1 MMSENVLLPG
11 ALERV
16 KAIHQLSLKYNRL
29 VGKPHQER
37 LLELMR
43 HHIEEIEE
51 LARGGD
57 EHYLI
62 ETGDL
67 LVLCCELL
75 LEAGASVNGV
85 TTVCFGRY
93 EKKLQELINAA
104 SGG

>member
-1 MMSENVLLPG
+1 MSEGVFLPG
-11 ALERV
+11 TLERI

-51 LARGGD
+51 LARGGN

-75 LEAGASVNGV
+75 LEGGVSVGGV
-85 TTVCFGRY
+85 TEVCLGRY
-93 EKKLQELINAA
+93 EKKLQELIKEA